1 MRYFKIMQITIDID
15 EKTIEQIDAIAK
27 GFNKNRL
34 EYINET
40 LQISLREDF
49 LKKKQSDAEKVKR
62 FIESYEKLPQQ
73 PEEYEIWQDEQAW
86 EDE

>member
-15 EKTIEQIDAIAK
+15 EKTIEQIDVVAK
-27 GFNKNRL
+27 GFHKSRL
-34 EYINET
+34 QYINET

-73 PEEYEIWQDEQAW
+73 P
-86 EDE
+86 

>member
-1 MRYFKIMQITIDID
+1 MQITIDID
-15 EKTIEQIDAIAK
+15 EKTIEQIDVIAK

-40 LQISLREDF
+40 LHESLLSNF
-49 LKKKQSDAEKVKR
+49 LEKKHNDAEKVKR
-62 FIESYEKLPQQ
+62 FIDSYEKLPQQ
-73 PEEYEIWQDEQAW
+73 PAEYEIWQDEQVW

>member
-1 MRYFKIMQITIDID
+1 MQITIDID
-15 EKTIEQIDAIAK
+15 EKTIEQIDVVAK

-86 EDE
+86 D

>member
-1 MRYFKIMQITIDID
+1 MQITIDID
-15 EKTIEQIDAIAK
+15 EKTIEQIDVVAK

-86 EDE
+86 DCI